1 MSVGTMTMIVPAA
14 MTSHCAPNGPLNRN
28 SDVEMRPSLGR

>member
-1 MSVGTMTMIVPAA
+1 MRVGMMTTTVPAA

-28 SDVEMRPSLGR
+28 SDVEMRPSDGR